1 MPLDIPCGHLK
12 RLHIYDTSAF
22 WIGAAAPE
30 AVAGVSALARGAF
43 DHAVIAAAG
52 ADVAYA
58 MAA

>member
-43 DHAVIAAAG
+43 DHAA
-52 ADVAYA
+52 VA
-58 MAA
+58 